1 MALGLPVAGAA
12 ADRLVGALG
21 AAAAPEPADGEVQP
35 CADEQERCQGAEGG
49 QAPEHGRDSL
59 PDDVPDRG
67 VDQVRAQV
75 TKAPATASP
84 QPGAA
89 DPAVQDSRGS
99 IEHVVFPS
107 WPLAGGLVGV
117 TVDVGGAPRPFPVR
131 QVHRAPRAGAGLGA
145 AAEGADGG
153 EGREVEVERD
163 VRRARRSGL
172 SWVTLVVVVVVVAVV
187 VVAAVAQAWPLM
199 TVGWLVLA
207 ARQVRAARASYRNE
221 PAD

>member
-12 ADRLVGALG
+12 ADSLVGPLG

-35 CADEQERCQGAEGG
+35 CADEQERCQSAEGG
-49 QAPEHGRDSL
+49 EAPEHGADSL

-67 VDQVRAQV
+67 VDQERAQV
-75 TKAPATASP
+75 TEAPATTSA

-89 DPAVQDSRGS
+89 DPAVQGSRGS
-99 IEHVVFPS
+99 IEHAVFPS
-107 WPLAGGLVGV
+107 WPLAGGLVVV
-117 TVDVGGAPRPFPVR
+117 TVDVREHRSPFPVR
-131 QVHRAPRAGAGLGA
+131 HVNRAPPAGAGLGG

-172 SWVTLVVVVVVVAVV
+172 SWVTLAVVAVV
-187 VVAAVAQAWPLM
+187 VVAAVAQAWPLVA
-199 TVGWLVLA
+199 VGWLVLA
-207 ARQVRAARASYRNE
+207 ARQVRAVRASYRNE
-221 PAD
+221 PSD